1 MKQLVQL
8 VQLVQ
13 LAGWPAARIDL
24 GAVWTDQLTP
34 RIDLRAVWTDQLTPR
49 TETHFSQPHR
59 SGVEPGR
66 GR

>member
-34 RIDLRAVWTDQLTPR
+34 R